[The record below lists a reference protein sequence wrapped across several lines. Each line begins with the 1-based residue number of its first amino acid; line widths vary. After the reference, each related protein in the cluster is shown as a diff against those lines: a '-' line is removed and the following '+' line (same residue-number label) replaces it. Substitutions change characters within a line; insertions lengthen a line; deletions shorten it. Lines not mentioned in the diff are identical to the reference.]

1 MRLLPL
7 LVASLV
13 AVGTNA
19 VLIAQS
25 ATPDQLVGAW
35 RLDLAKS
42 RYRPGP
48 APTSETRTYVRDGDN
63 VLGVI
68 QRVFPDGRRER
79 IEYTANYDREY
90 PVTGT
95 EEYDH
100 VVLKRIDRQTSE
112 AVLSHAGRVFDHTGS
127 GLLNVFGL
135 VLANGSAGVGDST
148 GGCVRSS
155 GSVLLQYATVT
166 GCEAA
171 VGGGVI
177 ASNLSL
183 IHSTISG
190 CSIHYEVGGSTA
202 GAAAWAWGSTLL
214 SYATITDNYSQLSG
228 AGLYSVGSSARNERS
243 SSSHLSC
250 HRPSRFASG
259 A

>member
-19 VLIAQS
+19 VLTAQS

-35 RLDLAKS
+35 RLDVAKS
-42 RYRPGP
+42 KYRPGP

-79 IEYTANYDREY
+79 IEYTANFDREY

-112 AVLSHAGRVFDHTGS
+112 AVLSHAGRVFGTARRVIATDGKSMTITFRRDSES
-127 GLLNVFGL
+127 GVSVLNVAYYDRL
-135 VLANGSAGVGDST
+135 PDPPP
-148 GGCVRSS
+148 
-155 GSVLLQYATVT
+155 
-166 GCEAA
+166 E
-171 VGGGVI
+171 
-177 ASNLSL
+177 
-183 IHSTISG
+183 
-190 CSIHYEVGGSTA
+190 
-202 GAAAWAWGSTLL
+202 
-214 SYATITDNYSQLSG
+214 
-228 AGLYSVGSSARNERS
+228 
-243 SSSHLSC
+243 
-250 HRPSRFASG
+250 
-259 A
+259 